1 MTSQVIELTLEAAD
15 TPGMRPTKEQRMT
28 ALETRIKP
36 IERPANTL
44 LGKAMIDNAIVSGLT
59 GLGLTA
65 SATSIDD
72 WLGVN
77 AWAIAVVGLGLI
89 GFALD
94 LAFRARSPR
103 WLVKGGKL
111 AVAGDSLWVVGSFAL
126 IGFSDVLS
134 PSGEVAL
141 AGVSLVV
148 AGFAI
153 AQYIGLRRLTGSGA

>member
-1 MTSQVIELTLEAAD
+1 
-15 TPGMRPTKEQRMT
+15 MT

-36 IERPANTL
+36 IEKPANTL

-72 WLGVN
+72 WLGLN
-77 AWAIAVVGLGLI
+77 AWVVAAVGLGLI
-89 GFALD
+89 GFAFD
-94 LAFRARSPR
+94 LVIWARSPR
-103 WLVKGGKL
+103 WLIKGGKL
-111 AVAGDSLWVVGSFAL
+111 AATGDTLWVIASLAL

-134 PSGEVAL
+134 PFGEVAV
-141 AGVSLVV
+141 AGVSVVV

-153 AQYIGLRRLTGSGA
+153 AQFVGLRRLTRSGA